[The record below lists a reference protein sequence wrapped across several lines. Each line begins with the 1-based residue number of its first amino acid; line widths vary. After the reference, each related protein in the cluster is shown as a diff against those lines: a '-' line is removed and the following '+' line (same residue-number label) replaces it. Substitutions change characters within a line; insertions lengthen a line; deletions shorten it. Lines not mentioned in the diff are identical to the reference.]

1 MDLMPTP
8 TMVLMEE
15 REVMATTM
23 EEKEAMIQTP
33 QDQEAGG
40 QVSLTP
46 TLIHLEDPAAER
58 EASSS
63 QEVEE
68 LCP

>member
-1 MDLMPTP
+1 MVLILTP
-8 TMVLMEE
+8 TMVQMDE

-23 EEKEAMIQTP
+23 AEREAMIQTP
-33 QDQEAGG
+33 PGLEAGG

-46 TLIHLEDPAAER
+46 ALIHLEDQAAER
-58 EASSS
+58 EASS

>member
-1 MDLMPTP
+1 MDLMLIR

-15 REVMATTM
+15 REVMGTTM
-23 EEKEAMIQTP
+23 AEKEAMIQTP
-33 QDQEAGG
+33 PDREAGG

-46 TLIHLEDPAAER
+46 TLIHPEDPVAER
-58 EASSS
+58 EVSSK
-63 QEVEE
+63 EVEE

>member
-1 MDLMPTP
+1 MDPMLIR

-23 EEKEAMIQTP
+23 AEKEAMIQTP
-33 QDQEAGG
+33 PDREAGG
-40 QVSLTP
+40 RVSLTP
-46 TLIHLEDPAAER
+46 TLIHLEDLAAER
-58 EASSS
+58 EASS

>member
-1 MDLMPTP
+1 MPTP

-23 EEKEAMIQTP
+23 AEKEAMIQTP
-33 QDQEAGG
+33 PDREAGG

-58 EASSS
+58 EASS